1 MTIEQYITDIKNR
14 NERVEKDKAW
24 EVSKTRRF
32 AISLITYLIAAYYMR
47 ALAVDEYYF
56 HAFVPTGGYLLSTLA
71 LPTIKRIWMK
81 KINH

>member
-1 MTIEQYITDIKNR
+1 MTLEQDIEDIKIRNR
-14 NERVEKDKAW
+14 QVQTDKAW
-24 EVSKTRRF
+24 ETSETRRF
-32 AISLITYLIAAYYMR
+32 AIAIITYLVAAYYMR
-47 ALAVDEYYF
+47 TLGVEDYYF

>member
-1 MTIEQYITDIKNR
+1 MTIEQDIADIKNR

-32 AISLITYLIAAYYMR
+32 CIASITYLVAAYYMR
-47 ALAVDEYYF
+47 TLGVNEYYL

-71 LPTIKRIWMK
+71 LPVIKRIWTRK
-81 KINH
+81 NH